1 MKNLKCLAFDLD
13 DTLLDT
19 SGLLLP
25 KAARQAC
32 DTMLA
37 LGLKCSTEDCM
48 QSRTELAKEMSH
60 REIFL
65 EIARKFGRNQDSRW
79 NHQDLQP
86 MARAGIESFYNPDI
100 PNTLPLLPFA
110 LENLKVLA
118 KNYTLF
124 LVTSGAPLTQ
134 NKKVDAAGVRGF
146 FKKVYTLDGFKG
158 EKKRS
163 AFADIISSEKINPWE
178 LLSIGNRLFEE
189 IRQAKQLGG
198 KTCYFKYGDHVGE
211 APQVPED
218 HADFTVLSHQELIL
232 TCQL

>member
-1 MKNLKCLAFDLD
+1 MTKLKCLAFDLD

-25 KAARQAC
+25 KASRQAC
-32 DTMLA
+32 DKMVA
-37 LGLKCSTEDCM
+37 LGLKCTTEECM
-48 QSRTELAKEMSH
+48 QSRTKLSKEMSH
-60 REIFL
+60 KEIFL
-65 EIARKFGRNQDSRW
+65 EIARKFGRKPDERW
-79 NHQDLQP
+79 DHQDLQP
-86 MARAGIESFYNPDI
+86 MARAGIDAFYNPDI
-100 PNTLPLLPFA
+100 PATLPLLPLA
-110 LENLKVLA
+110 LENLKTLA
-118 KNYTLF
+118 KTYTLF
-124 LVTSGAPLTQ
+124 LVTSGAPMTQ

-163 AFADIISSEKINPWE
+163 AFEDIILSEKINPKE

-198 KTCYFKYGDHVGE
+198 QTCYFKYGDHVGE
-211 APQVPED
+211 VPQVPED

>member
-1 MKNLKCLAFDLD
+1 MKKLKCLAFDLD

-19 SGLLLP
+19 SGILLP
-25 KAARQAC
+25 KASLQAC
-32 DTMLA
+32 ETMIS
-37 LGLKCSTEDCM
+37 LGLNCTTDQCLQWRS
-48 QSRTELAKEMSH
+48 QLAKEMSH

-65 EIARKFGRNQDSRW
+65 EIAKKFGCRPDSRW
-79 NHQDLQP
+79 ESQDIQP
-86 MARAGIESFYNPDI
+86 MARAGIDSFYNPDI
-100 PNTLPLLPFA
+100 PKNLPLLPFA
-110 LENLKVLA
+110 LENLMTLSKT
-118 KNYTLF
+118 YTLF

-163 AFADIISSEKINPWE
+163 AFENIITSEKINPDQ

-198 KTCYFKYGDHVGE
+198 QTCYFKYGDHVGE
-211 APQVPED
+211 VPQVPED
-218 HADFTVLSHQELIL
+218 HADFTVLSHQELIF